1 MKYKIINQDGSIKSI
16 HSDGESTIPAG
27 AVLLTDDEY
36 YAIANA
42 PEPVHPPTP
51 EELRAAIQ
59 SQIDSLEAKYHMA
72 RPVREFMLLSS
83 VEKAAALGYTE
94 PQLYAANIAYKA
106 VKDFD
111 AQITALRAEKDAII

>member
-1 MKYKIINQDGSIKSI
+1 MITYKFTGIATLNKFVDGALVGSYLDTDKNYL
-16 HSDGESTIPAG
+16 DWLAQGNTPLPAD
-27 AVLLTDDEY
+27 T
-36 YAIANA
+36 
-42 PEPVHPPTP
+42 PTA

-59 SQIDSLEAKYHMA
+59 SQINALEAKYHMA

-94 PQLYAANIAYKA
+94 PQLYAANVAYRS

-111 AQITALRAEKDAII
+111 EQIALLRAEKDAII